1 MIAIVIIVLFFGGV
15 GLTTGECA
23 RTRIIGDGFV
33 DALGVAWCSQQ
44 IGKSVGRCL
53 QLGTLL
59 RLHVVF
65 LQVISQ
71 KKCPRHSKAFQGISM
86 IVECPLVLFR
96 IHIKNIYRWL
106 QITIVT

>member
-1 MIAIVIIVLFFGGV
+1 M
-15 GLTTGECA
+15 GLASGEGA

-71 KKCPRHSKAFQGISM
+71 KKPKAFQGISM

-96 IHIKNIYRWL
+96 IHIKNIYKWL
-106 QITIVT
+106 QISIVT